1 MRIGLFG
8 GAFNPVHNGH
18 MAVAEAAIKEA
29 NLDKLIF
36 IPTGN
41 APHKKEGGASRQ
53 DRYNML
59 LKLTEQRDNMSVSD
73 YEISKSEVNYS
84 ANTAEYF
91 KTLYPA
97 DELFFII
104 GDDSYNQ
111 LHTWFEPHR
120 ITKVCTLLVFPREG
134 AEVKPPAIAIPME
147 KVEAASSN
155 IREKIKIGKDFRNL
169 LPKEVFD
176 YIIERNLY
184 GYMGSSSHFPVN

>member
-18 MAVAEAAIKEA
+18 MAVAYAAIEKV

-41 APHKKEGGASRQ
+41 APHKKETEISRL

-59 LKLTEQRDNMSVSD
+59 LLATDGEAKMSVSD
-73 YEISKSEVNYS
+73 YEIKREGVNYS
-84 ANTAEYF
+84 ADTVEYF
-91 KTLYPA
+91 KSVYPE

-111 LHTWFEPHR
+111 LDTWYEPHR
-120 ITKVCTLLVFPREG
+120 ILKSSTLLVFPREG
-134 AEVKPPAIAIPME
+134 AEVLPPAILIPME
-147 KVEAASSN
+147 RIDAASSN
-155 IREKIKIGKDFRNL
+155 IREKIKMGKDCTNI
-169 LPKEVFD
+169 LPKKVFD
-176 YIIERNLY
+176 YIIDRKLY
-184 GYMGSSSHFPVN
+184 GSREIG